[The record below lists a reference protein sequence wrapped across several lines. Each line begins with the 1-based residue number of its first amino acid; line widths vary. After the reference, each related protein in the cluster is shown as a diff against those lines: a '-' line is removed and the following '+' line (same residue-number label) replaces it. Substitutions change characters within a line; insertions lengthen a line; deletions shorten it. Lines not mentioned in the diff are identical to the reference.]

1 MSSDSL
7 QQLPISAILEATVN
21 SQRERPR
28 PLDQRAW
35 FIVAALFAIGAFIFG
50 GTISTPGV
58 FFAPLIKEFGWS
70 HARVSSLASA
80 VTLGTIPG
88 SIAAGFLL
96 ERIDARIPIVSGATL
111 TGGSLLFATQVNS
124 YFALLIFYFF
134 AGMGVGMSTLLPMS
148 LVVANWFREKRG
160 SATGVAI
167 AGVSVGGMIMV
178 QVAATA
184 IRASGWRAGLA
195 ALAAPILLIAVPLAV
210 LVIRTRPS
218 GEAVR
223 GLMKE
228 HVGEDLPKPPELE
241 GFSLA
246 EAIRTRSFWLIAA
259 ATFLFAFTVYGILTQ
274 LVVYLIGVGYRPGAA
289 AIVLGLM
296 LGLNAAGK
304 VVFGVVADRIGAR
317 MAMAVSF
324 AIMGCGILLLFGARE
339 VFVLASFLA
348 VYGPTWGAPLAL
360 VPLVTIESLGL
371 KHYGSLGGILR
382 IAEATGAVLGPVA
395 LGRVFDLTNSYRPA
409 FGLSV
414 FCAVLAILA
423 TLGCEKFT
431 PALGIAAEIVDA
443 PEAVRI

>member
-7 QQLPISAILEATVN
+7 QRLPISGILEATVN

-28 PLDQRAW
+28 PYDQRAW
-35 FIVAALFAIGAFIFG
+35 LIVAALFAIGAFIFG

-96 ERIDARIPIVSGATL
+96 EQIDARIPIVSGAAL
-111 TGGSLLFATQVNS
+111 TGGSLLSATQVNS

-134 AGMGVGMSTLLPMS
+134 AGMGVGMATLLPMS

-160 SATGVAI
+160 SAMGVAI

-184 IRASGWRAGLA
+184 IRASGWRAGFA

-210 LVIRTRPS
+210 LVVRTRPS
-218 GEAVR
+218 GEADR
-223 GLMKE
+223 GSRME
-228 HVGEDLPKPPELE
+228 HVGEALSKPPELE

-246 EAIRTRSFWLIAA
+246 EAIRTRSFWLIAL

-274 LVVYLIGVGYRPGAA
+274 LVVYLIGVGYQPGAA

-317 MAMAVSF
+317 MAMAMSF
-324 AIMGCGILLLFGARE
+324 AIMACGILLLFGSRQ

-414 FCAVLAILA
+414 VCAVLAILA
-423 TLGCEKFT
+423 TLGCERLV
-431 PALGIAAEIVDA
+431 PAVGIAAEMVDA
-443 PEAVRI
+443 PAAVRI